1 MRALL
6 AAFVIMAGLVSAG
19 RAEEPGNLAAT
30 DRDAIQSVISRQMQ
44 AFRRDDAAGAFGF
57 AAPTIQSMFGDAD
70 HFMTVVR
77 QDYQPVYRPRS
88 VAFGQVIEAHGKAIQ
103 KVEVV
108 GPDGRP
114 RLALYTM
121 ERQADGS
128 WRIAGCVLTESE
140 AVGA

>member
-6 AAFVIMAGLVSAG
+6 AALVIMVGVASTAH
-19 RAEEPGNLAAT
+19 AQEPSDLST
-30 DRDAIQSVISRQMQ
+30 RDREAIQSVINRQIE
-44 AFRRDDAAGAFGF
+44 AFRHDDAAAAFRF

-88 VAFGQVIEAHGKAIQ
+88 FAFGRVIEAHEMLVQ

-121 ERQADGS
+121 ERQADGT
-128 WRIAGCVLTESE
+128 WRIAGCVLTTSE
-140 AVGA
+140 ALGA